1 MTQHSRRRIRRS
13 RSEWQQL
20 INEQAGSGLGVA
32 AFCAARGISGASFRN
47 WKRRL
52 AAQSDPEAGRQP
64 ESEPWLELGTL
75 AGRAGSSGWDIE
87 LELGDGLCLRLRRC

>member
-13 RSEWQQL
+13 PSEWQQL
-20 INEQAGSGLGVA
+20 IDEQAGSGLSQS
-32 AFCAARGISGASFRN
+32 AFCAERGISVASFRN

-52 AAQSDPEAGRQP
+52 ASQSQP
-64 ESEPWLELGTL
+64 APEPWLELGTL
-75 AGRAGSSGWDIE
+75 GGRAESGGWDIE